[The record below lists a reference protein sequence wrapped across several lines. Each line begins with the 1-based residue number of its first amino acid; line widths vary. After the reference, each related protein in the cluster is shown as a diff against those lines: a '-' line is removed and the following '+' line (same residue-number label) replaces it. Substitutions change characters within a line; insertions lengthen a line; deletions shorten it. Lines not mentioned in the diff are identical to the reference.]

1 MKRVALCL
9 SVLASI
15 ATPVAAQ
22 QQPAVATAAAATGVY
37 HINPGDQIDIYVW
50 GDERLQRSMT
60 VLPDGSFAFP
70 LAGTVQAAGRTPAEV
85 EQMLSKLLADQY
97 KGVPP
102 QVTVSVKVPAMQVSV
117 IGKVR
122 APGTFSPN
130 RYLSVL
136 DALAL
141 AGGPADFAD
150 LGNVAIL
157 RHAGGKN
164 TVIHV
169 RLSDVLKGRP
179 SSGDLSADGLPRLM
193 PGDTVVV
200 P

>member
-1 MKRVALCL
+1 MKRVALSL

-15 ATPVAAQ
+15 AAPVAAQ
-22 QQPAVATAAAATGVY
+22 QPAASAGVY
-37 HINPGDQIDIYVW
+37 HINPGDQVDIYVW

-70 LAGTVQAAGRTPAEV
+70 LAGTVQAAGRTPAEI

-122 APGTFSPN
+122 SPGTFSPS

-157 RHAGGKN
+157 RRTGGKN
-164 TVIHV
+164 TVLHV
-169 RLSDVLKGRP
+169 RLADVLKGRP
-179 SSGDLSADGLPRLM
+179 SASDLSSEGMPMLM

>member
-1 MKRVALCL
+1 MKRVALSL
-9 SVLASI
+9 SVLAMV
-15 ATPVAAQ
+15 AAPVAAQ
-22 QQPAVATAAAATGVY
+22 QPAVRPAASTGVY
-37 HINPGDQIDIYVW
+37 HINPGDQVDIYVW

-85 EQMLSKLLADQY
+85 EQLLSKLLADQY

-122 APGTFSPN
+122 APGTFSPS

-157 RHAGGKN
+157 RRSGGKN
-164 TVIHV
+164 TVLHV
-169 RLSDVLKGRP
+169 RLADVLKGRP
-179 SSGDLSADGLPRLM
+179 SSTDLSAQGMPMLM